1 MARALLV
8 TLLLIALLPG
18 NSYVSPPPV
27 FQVNPSSW
35 DSSCTTVLYEAL
47 SRDKTVNP
55 NLPPK
60 NLKVTGSSNNPIRAD
75 NAWVQRWNEVKGLTE
90 TSLLSGALNPDVRAD
105 QSLELA
111 YKRCEYVTQLFSKTF
126 YTGTSLMRPDA
137 RRHLWAVYAWCRRT
151 DDIVDSPR
159 ALLNR
164 DYLNQDLIVWE
175 ERLEKVWRDK
185 PVDLFDLALADTVK
199 AYPKMSIQPYKD
211 MIAGM
216 LMDVPGMGKDRYENF
231 DELYLYC
238 YRVAG
243 TVGLM
248 TLPIFGTAEGSSFEE
263 AAEAA
268 VALGIGLQLT
278 NILRDV
284 GEDLERGRIYLPL
297 DELRAFG
304 LSEDDI
310 TSCKV
315 TEKYKKFLQFQIQ
328 RARDYYRIAEE
339 GVQMLHPSARFAV
352 QASLDLYSRILN
364 VIERNNYDNFSKRAF
379 TTKLEKLSILPQSF
393 MKAQSRRRS

>member
-1 MARALLV
+1 
-8 TLLLIALLPG
+8 
-18 NSYVSPPPV
+18 
-27 FQVNPSSW
+27 
-35 DSSCTTVLYEAL
+35 
-47 SRDKTVNP
+47 
-55 NLPPK
+55 
-60 NLKVTGSSNNPIRAD
+60 
-75 NAWVQRWNEVKGLTE
+75 
-90 TSLLSGALNPDVRAD
+90 
-105 QSLELA
+105 
-111 YKRCEYVTQLFSKTF
+111 
-126 YTGTSLMRPDA
+126 
-137 RRHLWAVYAWCRRT
+137 
-151 DDIVDSPR
+151 
-159 ALLNR
+159 
-164 DYLNQDLIVWE
+164 
-175 ERLEKVWRDK
+175 
-185 PVDLFDLALADTVK
+185 
-199 AYPKMSIQPYKD
+199 
-211 MIAGM
+211 
-216 LMDVPGMGKDRYENF
+216 MDVPGMGKDRYENF